1 MSTAFD
7 KAWADSNGRPE
18 SETTNSGMSQ
28 DDLIA
33 EFNRL
38 DVIVKDAGGR
48 RREIGAALA
57 GIALENKGN
66 QNTVRLESSTGQRV
80 KVEFGIDY
88 EFDNEQMF
96 TAADLLGQE
105 RFDELFKTEVKFV
118 AKKRNLNGF
127 LSTVPSDEK
136 TRTAKEII
144 QAVLEAGK
152 KPKTPHVSVA

>member
-7 KAWADSNGRPE
+7 RAWADTEERPE
-18 SETTNSGMSQ
+18 VEAATSGMSQ
-28 DDLIA
+28 DDLIK
-33 EFNRL
+33 EFARL
-38 DVIVKDAGGR
+38 DAIVKDAGAQ

-66 QNTVRLESSTGQRV
+66 QNTVRLESSTGNRI
-80 KVEFGIDY
+80 KVEFGVDY

-105 RFDELFKTEVKFV
+105 RFDELFKTEIKFT

-127 LSTVPSDEK
+127 LNTVPSDEK
-136 TRTAKEII
+136 TKTAKEIV
-144 QAVLEAGK
+144 QAAMVE
-152 KPKTPHVSVA
+152 KPKTPYVSVA

>member
-7 KAWADSNGRPE
+7 QAWAADERPAQ
-18 SETTNSGMSQ
+18 SGMSQ

-33 EFNRL
+33 EFARL
-38 DVIVKDAGGR
+38 DALVKEHGAR

-57 GIALENKGN
+57 DIALENKGN
-66 QNTVRLESSTGQRV
+66 QNTVRLESTDGQRI

-96 TAADLLGQE
+96 TAADLLGKDA
-105 RFDELFKTEVKFV
+105 FDDLFTTSVKFT

-127 LSTVPSDEK
+127 LNTVPSDERTK
-136 TRTAKEII
+136 TAKQII
-144 QAVLEAGK
+144 QDAMHK
-152 KPKTPHVSVA
+152 KDKTPSVSVA